1 MAEFVLKNNY
11 FEFDGDIYCQNS
23 GTAMG
28 TKFAPPYACIFMDMV
43 ETEFLKQQSVKPS
56 IWLRYIDDVF
66 FVWLGED
73 KLLQFMSRLNEFHPN
88 LKFTYEYSHN
98 RVNFLDVVVE
108 NAGGKFITSL
118 FCKATDCQQY
128 LHYDS
133 SHPAHVKRSIV
144 YSQGP
149 RIKKICSREEDA
161 DKNLQELSGWLQNRA
176 YPMWLI
182 RKEFERLQ
190 SCDKASNKNRKI
202 GVPLTITFHPLL
214 KDFGLIIR
222 KYIHLLYLERSSE
235 SVFAR
240 TICGI

>member
-43 ETEFLKQQSVKPS
+43 ETEFLKQQSVKPW
-56 IWLRYIDDVF
+56 IWLLYIDDVF
-66 FVWLGED
+66 FVWLEGED

-118 FCKATDCQQY
+118 FCK
-128 LHYDS
+128 
-133 SHPAHVKRSIV
+133 
-144 YSQGP
+144 
-149 RIKKICSREEDA
+149 
-161 DKNLQELSGWLQNRA
+161 
-176 YPMWLI
+176 
-182 RKEFERLQ
+182 
-190 SCDKASNKNRKI
+190 
-202 GVPLTITFHPLL
+202 LT
-214 KDFGLIIR
+214 
-222 KYIHLLYLERSSE
+222 Y
-235 SVFAR
+235 
-240 TICGI
+240 